1 MSRSFADILCDKELI
16 TYFIQYMGS
25 KDKGHLVRF
34 WLDSEN
40 FTQASLS
47 RMRVHSMHSAID
59 ETSPTNN
66 TVNMQSSADSNP
78 SNGSNQLQANT
89 VMEGGNTVQLH
100 SSHVDLQESKYMY
113 II

>member
-1 MSRSFADILCDKELI
+1 
-16 TYFIQYMGS
+16 
-25 KDKGHLVRF
+25 
-34 WLDSEN
+34 
-40 FTQASLS
+40 
-47 RMRVHSMHSAID
+47 MHSAID